1 MNITQKDW
9 LLGYT
14 KNVQLWLSK
23 FQKPKIETIYF
34 GGGTPSLME
43 PVIISKLLETIHKNH
58 SFSENIEISLEANP
72 SSIETR
78 KLKDYASAGV
88 NRISIG
94 VQSFIDKDLKSL
106 GRRHTAEEAIF
117 AINTS
122 LNIFDNVNFDLIY
135 GRQFQNIKEWEKELQ
150 FGISLGSQHLSLYQL
165 TIENNTAFGML
176 FDKGK
181 LKGLP
186 DEEMSRNYFF
196 STNELCASQGFHA
209 YEISN
214 FARDGYRCKH
224 NLNYWKCGNFLGIGP
239 GAHGRY
245 QFNENRFSYYNNKG
259 PEIWLKKALKG
270 ELATSKRTTM
280 SPSDHFEEFVLMGLR
295 LSEGLN
301 LSNIKKYFGARF
313 NKNTID
319 ELISSDFIVIDHDCL
334 KVLPKGKILLDYI
347 TKELIYSFH
356 SC

>member
-196 STNELCASQGFHA
+196 STNF
-209 YEISN
+209 
-214 FARDGYRCKH
+214 
-224 NLNYWKCGNFLGIGP
+224 
-239 GAHGRY
+239 
-245 QFNENRFSYYNNKG
+245 
-259 PEIWLKKALKG
+259 
-270 ELATSKRTTM
+270 
-280 SPSDHFEEFVLMGLR
+280 
-295 LSEGLN
+295 
-301 LSNIKKYFGARF
+301 
-313 NKNTID
+313 
-319 ELISSDFIVIDHDCL
+319 
-334 KVLPKGKILLDYI
+334 
-347 TKELIYSFH
+347 
-356 SC
+356 